1 MSELIHLEGISRRFS
16 LGGTEVAALDRVSL
30 RVAEGEYLAVMG
42 PSGSGKSTLLNVLGL
57 LDRPDEGRY
66 WLGGED
72 TASLPEPAL
81 AQLRGHRIG
90 FVFQSFHLISRLT
103 ARENVELPLMLCGV
117 APGER
122 LRRSQQLL
130 GELGLANRADHRPAE
145 LSGGQRQRVAI
156 ARAMVMSPRLILA
169 DEPTGNLDSRSGEE
183 VIALLEGLNREQ
195 GITLV
200 VVTHDP
206 RLGERAGRRLLMTDG
221 RISTDSGGEIADRL
235 LGTDRIV
242 RTDRAHRGGA

>member
-1 MSELIHLEGISRRFS
+1 MSELIRFEAVSRRFT
-16 LGGTEVAALDRVSL
+16 LGGSEVAALDRVSL

-57 LDRPDEGRY
+57 LDRPDEGQY
-66 WLGGED
+66 WLGGQD
-72 TASLPEPAL
+72 IATLSEPAL
-81 AQLRGHRIG
+81 ALLRGHRIG
-90 FVFQSFHLISRLT
+90 FVFQSFQLIPRLT

-117 APGER
+117 LPAER
-122 LRRSQQLL
+122 RRRSQRLL
-130 GELGLANRADHRPAE
+130 EELGLENRADHRPAE

-156 ARAMVMSPRLILA
+156 ARAMAMAPRLILA

-183 VIALLEGLNREQ
+183 VITLLEGLNREQ

-206 RLGERAGRRLLMTDG
+206 RLGERAGRRILMNDG
-221 RISTDSGGEIADRL
+221 RISSDSGGD
-235 LGTDRIV
+235 
-242 RTDRAHRGGA
+242 

>member
-1 MSELIHLEGISRRFS
+1 MSDLIRLDAVSRRFT
-16 LGGTEVAALDRVSL
+16 LGGSEVAALDRVSL

-72 TASLPEPAL
+72 TATLSEPAL

-103 ARENVELPLMLCGV
+103 ARENVELPLMLCGI
-117 APGER
+117 APAER
-122 LRRSQQLL
+122 HLRSQQLL
-130 GELGLANRADHRPAE
+130 GELGLENRAGHRPAE

-156 ARAMVMSPRLILA
+156 ARAMAMAPRLILA

-183 VIALLEGLNREQ
+183 VITLLEGLNREQ

-206 RLGERAGRRLLMTDG
+206 RLGERAGRRILMNDG
-221 RISTDSGGEIADRL
+221 RISTDSIDSTNSDGG
-235 LGTDRIV
+235 
-242 RTDRAHRGGA
+242 

>member
-1 MSELIHLEGISRRFS
+1 MSDLIRLEAVSRRFT
-16 LGGTEVAALDRVSL
+16 LGGSEVAALDRVSL

-72 TASLPEPAL
+72 TATLSEPAL

-103 ARENVELPLMLCGV
+103 ARENVELPLMLCGI
-117 APGER
+117 APAER
-122 LRRSQQLL
+122 HRRSQQLL
-130 GELGLANRADHRPAE
+130 GVLGLENRAGHRPAE

-156 ARAMVMSPRLILA
+156 ARAMAMAPRLILA

-183 VIALLEGLNREQ
+183 VITLLEGLNREQ

-206 RLGERAGRRLLMTDG
+206 RLGERAGRRILMNDG
-221 RISTDSGGEIADRL
+221 RINIDSGGS
-235 LGTDRIV
+235 
-242 RTDRAHRGGA
+242 

>member
-1 MSELIHLEGISRRFS
+1 MSDLIRLEAVSRRFT
-16 LGGTEVAALDRVSL
+16 LGGTEVAALAQVSL

-72 TASLPEPAL
+72 TATLSEPAL
-81 AQLRGHRIG
+81 ARLRGHRIG
-90 FVFQSFHLISRLT
+90 FVFQSFHLIPRLT

-117 APGER
+117 LPAER
-122 LRRSQQLL
+122 HRRSQRLL
-130 GELGLANRADHRPAE
+130 GDLGLDNRADHRPAE

-156 ARAMVMSPRLILA
+156 ARAMAMAPRLILA

-183 VIALLEGLNREQ
+183 VITLLEGLNREQ
-195 GITLV
+195 GITLM

-206 RLGERAGRRLLMTDG
+206 RIGERAGRRILMNDG
-221 RISTDSGGEIADRL
+221 RISSDSGG
-235 LGTDRIV
+235 G
-242 RTDRAHRGGA
+242 

>member
-1 MSELIHLEGISRRFS
+1 MSEIIRLDAVSRRFT
-16 LGGTEVAALDRVSL
+16 LGGTEVAALEHVSL

-57 LDRPDEGRY
+57 LDRPDEGQY
-66 WLGGED
+66 WLGGQD
-72 TASLPEPAL
+72 IATLSEPAL

-90 FVFQSFHLISRLT
+90 FVFQSFHLIPRLT

-117 APGER
+117 LPAER
-122 LRRSQQLL
+122 HRRSQQLL
-130 GELGLANRADHRPAE
+130 GELGLENRADHRPAE

-156 ARAMVMSPRLILA
+156 ARAMAMAPRLILA

-183 VIALLEGLNREQ
+183 VITLLEGLNREQ
-195 GITLV
+195 GITLM

-206 RLGERAGRRLLMTDG
+206 RLGERAGRRISMDDG
-221 RISTDSGGEIADRL
+221 RISSDSGG
-235 LGTDRIV
+235 G
-242 RTDRAHRGGA
+242 

>member
-1 MSELIHLEGISRRFS
+1 MSDLIRLDAVSRRFT
-16 LGGTEVAALDRVSL
+16 LGGTEVAALEHVSL

-57 LDRPDEGRY
+57 LDRPDEGQY
-66 WLGGED
+66 WLGGQD
-72 TASLPEPAL
+72 IATLSEPAL

-117 APGER
+117 LPAER
-122 LRRSQQLL
+122 HRRSQRLL
-130 GELGLANRADHRPAE
+130 EELGLDNRADHRPAE

-156 ARAMVMSPRLILA
+156 ARAMAMAPRLILA

-183 VIALLEGLNREQ
+183 VITLLEGLNREQ
-195 GITLV
+195 GITLM

-206 RLGERAGRRLLMTDG
+206 RLGERAGRRISMDDG
-221 RISTDSGGEIADRL
+221 RISSDSGG
-235 LGTDRIV
+235 G
-242 RTDRAHRGGA
+242 

>member
-1 MSELIHLEGISRRFS
+1 MSDLIRLEAVSRRFT
-16 LGGTEVAALDRVSL
+16 LGGTEVAALEHVSL

-57 LDRPDEGRY
+57 LDRPDEGQY

-72 TASLPEPAL
+72 IATLSEPAL

-90 FVFQSFHLISRLT
+90 FVFQSFHLIPRLT

-117 APGER
+117 LPAER
-122 LRRSQQLL
+122 HRRSQQLL
-130 GELGLANRADHRPAE
+130 GELGLENRADHRPAE

-156 ARAMVMSPRLILA
+156 ARAMAMAPRLILA

-183 VIALLEGLNREQ
+183 VITLLEGLNREQ
-195 GITLV
+195 GITLM

-206 RLGERAGRRLLMTDG
+206 RLGERAGRRISMDDG
-221 RISTDSGGEIADRL
+221 RISSDSGG
-235 LGTDRIV
+235 G
-242 RTDRAHRGGA
+242 

>member
-1 MSELIHLEGISRRFS
+1 MSDLIRLEAVSRRFT
-16 LGGTEVAALDRVSL
+16 LGGSEVAALDRVSL

-72 TASLPEPAL
+72 TATLSEPAL

-103 ARENVELPLMLCGV
+103 ARENVELPLMLCGI
-117 APGER
+117 APAER
-122 LRRSQQLL
+122 HRRSQLLL
-130 GELGLANRADHRPAE
+130 GELGLENRAGHRPAE

-156 ARAMVMSPRLILA
+156 ARAMAMAPRLILA

-183 VIALLEGLNREQ
+183 VITLLEGLNREQ

-206 RLGERAGRRLLMTDG
+206 RLGERAGRRILMNDG
-221 RISTDSGGEIADRL
+221 RISTDSIDSTHSGG
-235 LGTDRIV
+235 G
-242 RTDRAHRGGA
+242 

>member
-1 MSELIHLEGISRRFS
+1 MSELIRLDAVSRRFT

-66 WLGGED
+66 WLGGQD
-72 TASLPEPAL
+72 IATLSEPAL

-90 FVFQSFHLISRLT
+90 FVFQSFHLIPRLT

-117 APGER
+117 APAER
-122 LRRSQQLL
+122 RRRSQRLL
-130 GELGLANRADHRPAE
+130 GDLGLENRADHRPAE

-156 ARAMVMSPRLILA
+156 ARAMAMAPRLILA

-183 VIALLEGLNREQ
+183 VITLLEGLNREQ

-206 RLGERAGRRLLMTDG
+206 RLGERAGRRISMDDG
-221 RISTDSGGEIADRL
+221 RISSDSGG
-235 LGTDRIV
+235 G
-242 RTDRAHRGGA
+242 

>member
-1 MSELIHLEGISRRFS
+1 MSELIRLEAVSRRFT

-57 LDRPDEGRY
+57 LDRPDEGQY
-66 WLGGED
+66 WLGGQD
-72 TASLPEPAL
+72 IATLSEPAL

-117 APGER
+117 LPAER
-122 LRRSQQLL
+122 HRRSQQLL
-130 GELGLANRADHRPAE
+130 GELGLENRADHRPAE

-156 ARAMVMSPRLILA
+156 ARAMAMAPRLILA

-183 VIALLEGLNREQ
+183 VITLLEGLNREQ
-195 GITLV
+195 GITLM

-206 RLGERAGRRLLMTDG
+206 RLGERAGRRISMDDG
-221 RISTDSGGEIADRL
+221 RISSDSGG
-235 LGTDRIV
+235 G
-242 RTDRAHRGGA
+242 

>member
-1 MSELIHLEGISRRFS
+1 MSDLIRLEAVSRRFT
-16 LGGTEVAALDRVSL
+16 LGGTEVAALEHVSL

-57 LDRPDEGRY
+57 LDRPDEGQY
-66 WLGGED
+66 WLGGQD
-72 TASLPEPAL
+72 IATLSEPAL

-117 APGER
+117 LPAER
-122 LRRSQQLL
+122 HRRSQRLL
-130 GELGLANRADHRPAE
+130 EELGLENRADHRPAE

-156 ARAMVMSPRLILA
+156 ARAMAMAPRLILA

-183 VIALLEGLNREQ
+183 VITLLEGLNREQ
-195 GITLV
+195 GITLM

-206 RLGERAGRRLLMTDG
+206 RLGERAGRRISMDDG
-221 RISTDSGGEIADRL
+221 RISSDSGG
-235 LGTDRIV
+235 G
-242 RTDRAHRGGA
+242 

>member
-1 MSELIHLEGISRRFS
+1 MSDLIRLDAVSRRFT
-16 LGGTEVAALDRVSL
+16 LGGSEVAALDRVSL

-72 TASLPEPAL
+72 TATLSEPAL
-81 AQLRGHRIG
+81 AQLRCHRIG

-103 ARENVELPLMLCGV
+103 ARENVELPLMLCGI
-117 APGER
+117 APAER
-122 LRRSQQLL
+122 HRRSQQLL
-130 GELGLANRADHRPAE
+130 RELGLENRAGHRPAE

-156 ARAMVMSPRLILA
+156 ARAMAMAPRLILA

-183 VIALLEGLNREQ
+183 VITLLEELNREQ

-206 RLGERAGRRLLMTDG
+206 RLGDRAGRRILMNDG
-221 RISTDSGGEIADRL
+221 RINIDSGG
-235 LGTDRIV
+235 G
-242 RTDRAHRGGA
+242 

>member
-1 MSELIHLEGISRRFS
+1 MSEIIRLDAVSRRFT
-16 LGGTEVAALDRVSL
+16 LGGTEVAALEHVSL

-57 LDRPDEGRY
+57 LDRPDEGQY
-66 WLGGED
+66 WLGGQD
-72 TASLPEPAL
+72 IATLSEPAL

-90 FVFQSFHLISRLT
+90 FVFQSFHLIPRLT

-117 APGER
+117 LPAER
-122 LRRSQQLL
+122 HRRSQRLL
-130 GELGLANRADHRPAE
+130 EELGLENRADHRPAE

-156 ARAMVMSPRLILA
+156 ARAMAMAPRLILA

-183 VIALLEGLNREQ
+183 VITLLEGLNREQ
-195 GITLV
+195 GITLM

-206 RLGERAGRRLLMTDG
+206 RLGERAGRRISMDDG
-221 RISTDSGGEIADRL
+221 RISSDSGG
-235 LGTDRIV
+235 G
-242 RTDRAHRGGA
+242 

>member
-1 MSELIHLEGISRRFS
+1 MSDLIRLDAVSRRFI
-16 LGGTEVAALDRVSL
+16 LGGSEVAALDRVSL

-72 TASLPEPAL
+72 TATLSEPAL

-103 ARENVELPLMLCGV
+103 ARENVELPLMLCGI
-117 APGER
+117 APTER
-122 LRRSQQLL
+122 HRRSQQLL
-130 GELGLANRADHRPAE
+130 GELGLENRAGHRPAE

-156 ARAMVMSPRLILA
+156 ARAMAMAPRLILA

-183 VIALLEGLNREQ
+183 VITLLEGLNREQ

-206 RLGERAGRRLLMTDG
+206 RLGERAGRRILMNDG
-221 RISTDSGGEIADRL
+221 RISIDSIDSTHSGG
-235 LGTDRIV
+235 G
-242 RTDRAHRGGA
+242 

>member
-1 MSELIHLEGISRRFS
+1 MSDLIRLDAVSRRFT

-57 LDRPDEGRY
+57 LDRPDEGQY
-66 WLGGED
+66 WLGGQD
-72 TASLPEPAL
+72 IATLSEPAL

-117 APGER
+117 LPAER
-122 LRRSQQLL
+122 HRRSQRLL
-130 GELGLANRADHRPAE
+130 EDLGLDNRADHRPAE

-156 ARAMVMSPRLILA
+156 ARAMAMAPRLILA

-183 VIALLEGLNREQ
+183 VITLLEGLNREQ
-195 GITLV
+195 GITLM

-206 RLGERAGRRLLMTDG
+206 RLGERAGRRISMDDG
-221 RISTDSGGEIADRL
+221 RISSDSGG
-235 LGTDRIV
+235 G
-242 RTDRAHRGGA
+242 

>member
-1 MSELIHLEGISRRFS
+1 MSDLIRLEAVSRRFT

-72 TASLPEPAL
+72 IATLSEPAL

-90 FVFQSFHLISRLT
+90 FVFQSFHLIPRLT

-117 APGER
+117 LPVER
-122 LRRSQQLL
+122 HRRSQRLL
-130 GELGLANRADHRPAE
+130 GDLGLENRADHRPAE

-156 ARAMVMSPRLILA
+156 ARAMAMAPRLILA

-183 VIALLEGLNREQ
+183 VITLLEGLNREQ
-195 GITLV
+195 GITLM

-206 RLGERAGRRLLMTDG
+206 RLGERAGRRILMNDG
-221 RISTDSGGEIADRL
+221 RISSDSGG
-235 LGTDRIV
+235 G
-242 RTDRAHRGGA
+242 

>member
-1 MSELIHLEGISRRFS
+1 MSDLIRLEAVSRRFT
-16 LGGTEVAALDRVSL
+16 LGGTEVAALAQVSL

-72 TASLPEPAL
+72 TATLSEPAL
-81 AQLRGHRIG
+81 ARLRGQRIG

-117 APGER
+117 PPAER
-122 LRRSQQLL
+122 HSRSQRLL
-130 GELGLANRADHRPAE
+130 EELRLDNRADHRPAE

-156 ARAMVMSPRLILA
+156 ARAMAMAPRLILA

-183 VIALLEGLNREQ
+183 VITLLEGLNRGQ
-195 GITLV
+195 GMTLV

-206 RLGERAGRRLLMTDG
+206 RLGERAGRRLSMDDG
-221 RISTDSGGEIADRL
+221 RISSDSGG
-235 LGTDRIV
+235 G
-242 RTDRAHRGGA
+242 

>member
-1 MSELIHLEGISRRFS
+1 MSDLIRLDAVSRRFT
-16 LGGTEVAALDRVSL
+16 LGGTEVAALEHVSL

-57 LDRPDEGRY
+57 LDRPDEGQY
-66 WLGGED
+66 WLGGQD
-72 TASLPEPAL
+72 IATLSEPAL

-90 FVFQSFHLISRLT
+90 FVFQSFHLIPRLT

-117 APGER
+117 LPAER
-122 LRRSQQLL
+122 HRRSQRLL
-130 GELGLANRADHRPAE
+130 EELGLDNRADHRPAE

-156 ARAMVMSPRLILA
+156 ARAMAMAPRLILA

-183 VIALLEGLNREQ
+183 VITLLEGLNREQ
-195 GITLV
+195 GITLM

-206 RLGERAGRRLLMTDG
+206 RLGERAGRRISMDDG
-221 RISTDSGGEIADRL
+221 RISSDSGG
-235 LGTDRIV
+235 G
-242 RTDRAHRGGA
+242 

>member
-1 MSELIHLEGISRRFS
+1 MSDLIRLDAVSRRFT
-16 LGGTEVAALDRVSL
+16 LGGSEVAALDRVSL

-72 TASLPEPAL
+72 TATLSEPAL

-103 ARENVELPLMLCGV
+103 ARENVELPLMLCGI
-117 APGER
+117 ATAER
-122 LRRSQQLL
+122 HRRSQQLL
-130 GELGLANRADHRPAE
+130 GELGLENRAGHRPAE

-156 ARAMVMSPRLILA
+156 ARAMAMAPRLILA

-183 VIALLEGLNREQ
+183 VISLLEGLNREQ

-206 RLGERAGRRLLMTDG
+206 RLGERAGRRILMNDG
-221 RISTDSGGEIADRL
+221 RISTDSIDSTNSGG
-235 LGTDRIV
+235 G
-242 RTDRAHRGGA
+242 

>member
-1 MSELIHLEGISRRFS
+1 MSELIRLDAVSRRFT

-30 RVAEGEYLAVMG
+30 RIAEGEYLAVMG

-57 LDRPDEGRY
+57 LDRPDEGQY
-66 WLGGED
+66 WLGGQD
-72 TASLPEPAL
+72 IATLSEPAL

-90 FVFQSFHLISRLT
+90 FVFQSFHLIPRLT

-117 APGER
+117 LPAER
-122 LRRSQQLL
+122 HRRSQRLL
-130 GELGLANRADHRPAE
+130 EDLGLDNRADHRPAE

-156 ARAMVMSPRLILA
+156 ARAMAMAPRLILA

-183 VIALLEGLNREQ
+183 VITLLEGLNREQ
-195 GITLV
+195 GITLM

-206 RLGERAGRRLLMTDG
+206 RLGERAGRRISMDDG
-221 RISTDSGGEIADRL
+221 RISSDSGG
-235 LGTDRIV
+235 G
-242 RTDRAHRGGA
+242 

>member
-1 MSELIHLEGISRRFS
+1 MSDLIRLDAVSRRFT

-57 LDRPDEGRY
+57 LDRPDEGQY
-66 WLGGED
+66 WLGGQD
-72 TASLPEPAL
+72 IATLSEPAL
-81 AQLRGHRIG
+81 ALLRGHRIG
-90 FVFQSFHLISRLT
+90 FVFQSFHLIPRLT

-117 APGER
+117 LPAER
-122 LRRSQQLL
+122 HRRSQRLL
-130 GELGLANRADHRPAE
+130 EDLGLDNRADHRPAE

-156 ARAMVMSPRLILA
+156 ARAMAMAPRLILA

-183 VIALLEGLNREQ
+183 VITLLEGLNREQ
-195 GITLV
+195 GITLM

-206 RLGERAGRRLLMTDG
+206 RLGERAGRRISMDDG
-221 RISTDSGGEIADRL
+221 RISSDSGG
-235 LGTDRIV
+235 G
-242 RTDRAHRGGA
+242 

>member
-1 MSELIHLEGISRRFS
+1 MSELIRLEAVSRRFT
-16 LGGTEVAALDRVSL
+16 LGGSEVAALAQVSL

-72 TASLPEPAL
+72 TATLSEPAL
-81 AQLRGHRIG
+81 ARLRGHRIG
-90 FVFQSFHLISRLT
+90 FVFQSFHLIPRLT

-117 APGER
+117 LPAER
-122 LRRSQQLL
+122 YRRSQRLL
-130 GELGLANRADHRPAE
+130 GELGLDNRADHRPAE

-156 ARAMVMSPRLILA
+156 ARAMAMAPRLILA

-183 VIALLEGLNREQ
+183 VITLLEGLNREQ
-195 GITLV
+195 GITLM

-206 RLGERAGRRLLMTDG
+206 RIGERAGRRILMNDG
-221 RISTDSGGEIADRL
+221 RISSDSGG
-235 LGTDRIV
+235 G
-242 RTDRAHRGGA
+242 

>member
-1 MSELIHLEGISRRFS
+1 MSDLIRLDAVSRRFT
-16 LGGTEVAALDRVSL
+16 LGGSEVAALDRVSL

-72 TASLPEPAL
+72 TATLSEPAL

-103 ARENVELPLMLCGV
+103 ARENVELPLMLCGI
-117 APGER
+117 APAER
-122 LRRSQQLL
+122 HRRSQQLL
-130 GELGLANRADHRPAE
+130 GELGLENRAEHRPAE

-156 ARAMVMSPRLILA
+156 ARAMA
-169 DEPTGNLDSRSGEE
+169 
-183 VIALLEGLNREQ
+183 
-195 GITLV
+195 
-200 VVTHDP
+200 
-206 RLGERAGRRLLMTDG
+206 
-221 RISTDSGGEIADRL
+221 
-235 LGTDRIV
+235 
-242 RTDRAHRGGA
+242 

>member
-1 MSELIHLEGISRRFS
+1 MSDLIRLDAVSRRFT
-16 LGGTEVAALDRVSL
+16 LGGSEVAALDRVSL

-72 TASLPEPAL
+72 TATLSEPAL

-103 ARENVELPLMLCGV
+103 ARENVELPLMLCGI
-117 APGER
+117 APAER
-122 LRRSQQLL
+122 HRRSQLLL
-130 GELGLANRADHRPAE
+130 GELGLENRAGHRPAE

-156 ARAMVMSPRLILA
+156 ARAMAMAPRLILA

-183 VIALLEGLNREQ
+183 VITLLEELNREQ

-206 RLGERAGRRLLMTDG
+206 RLGERAGRRILMNDG
-221 RISTDSGGEIADRL
+221 RINIDSGG
-235 LGTDRIV
+235 G
-242 RTDRAHRGGA
+242 

>member
-1 MSELIHLEGISRRFS
+1 MSDLIRLDAVSRRFT
-16 LGGTEVAALDRVSL
+16 LGGSEVAALDRVSL

-66 WLGGED
+66 WLGGKD
-72 TASLPEPAL
+72 TATLSEPAL

-103 ARENVELPLMLCGV
+103 ARENVELPLMLCGI
-117 APGER
+117 APAER
-122 LRRSQQLL
+122 HRRSQQLL
-130 GELGLANRADHRPAE
+130 GELGLENRAGHRPAE

-156 ARAMVMSPRLILA
+156 ARAMAMAPRLILA

-183 VIALLEGLNREQ
+183 VITLLEGLNREQ

-206 RLGERAGRRLLMTDG
+206 RLGDRAGRRILMNDG
-221 RISTDSGGEIADRL
+221 RINIDSGG
-235 LGTDRIV
+235 G
-242 RTDRAHRGGA
+242 

>member
-1 MSELIHLEGISRRFS
+1 MSDLIRLDAVSRRFT
-16 LGGTEVAALDRVSL
+16 LGGSEVAALDRVSL

-72 TASLPEPAL
+72 TATLSEPAL

-103 ARENVELPLMLCGV
+103 ARENVELPLMLCGI
-117 APGER
+117 APAER
-122 LRRSQQLL
+122 YRRSQQLL
-130 GELGLANRADHRPAE
+130 GELGLENRAGHRPAE

-156 ARAMVMSPRLILA
+156 ARAMAAAPKIIFA
-169 DEPTGNLDSRSGEE
+169 DEPTGNLDGTTGASIIDLLFERRA
-183 VIALLEGLNREQ
+183 ALGA
-195 GITLV
+195 TLLII
-200 VVTHDP
+200 THDP
-206 RLGERAGRRLLMTDG
+206 ELARKCDRVIAMQDG
-221 RISTDSGGEIADRL
+221 H
-235 LGTDRIV
+235 IV
-242 RTDRAHRGGA
+242 ESAA

>member
-1 MSELIHLEGISRRFS
+1 MSDLIRLEAVSRRFT
-16 LGGTEVAALDRVSL
+16 LGGSEVAALERISL

-72 TASLPEPAL
+72 TATLSEPAL

-103 ARENVELPLMLCGV
+103 ARENVELPLMLCGISP
-117 APGER
+117 AER
-122 LRRSQQLL
+122 HRRSQRLL
-130 GELGLANRADHRPAE
+130 GELGLENRAEHRPAE

-156 ARAMVMSPRLILA
+156 ARAMAMAPRLILA

-183 VIALLEGLNREQ
+183 VITLLEGLNREQ

-206 RLGERAGRRLLMTDG
+206 RLGERAGRRILMNDG
-221 RISTDSGGEIADRL
+221 RINIDSGG
-235 LGTDRIV
+235 G
-242 RTDRAHRGGA
+242 

>member
-1 MSELIHLEGISRRFS
+1 MSELIRLDAVSRRFT
-16 LGGTEVAALDRVSL
+16 LGGTEVAALEHVSL

-57 LDRPDEGRY
+57 LDRPDEGQY
-66 WLGGED
+66 WLGGQD
-72 TASLPEPAL
+72 IATLSEPAL

-90 FVFQSFHLISRLT
+90 FVFQSFHLIPRLT

-117 APGER
+117 LPAER
-122 LRRSQQLL
+122 HRRSQRLL
-130 GELGLANRADHRPAE
+130 EELGLENRADHRPAE

-156 ARAMVMSPRLILA
+156 ARAMAMAPRLILA

-183 VIALLEGLNREQ
+183 VITLLEGLNREQ
-195 GITLV
+195 GITLM

-206 RLGERAGRRLLMTDG
+206 RLGERAGRRISMDDG
-221 RISTDSGGEIADRL
+221 RISSDSGG
-235 LGTDRIV
+235 G
-242 RTDRAHRGGA
+242 

>member
-1 MSELIHLEGISRRFS
+1 MSDLIRLDAVSRRFT
-16 LGGTEVAALDRVSL
+16 LGGTEVAALEHVSL

-57 LDRPDEGRY
+57 LDRPDEGQY
-66 WLGGED
+66 WLGGQD
-72 TASLPEPAL
+72 IATLSEPAL

-90 FVFQSFHLISRLT
+90 FVFQSFHLIPRLT

-117 APGER
+117 LPAER
-122 LRRSQQLL
+122 HRRSQQLL
-130 GELGLANRADHRPAE
+130 GELGLENRADHRPAE

-156 ARAMVMSPRLILA
+156 ARAMAMAPRLILA

-183 VIALLEGLNREQ
+183 VITLLEGLNREQ
-195 GITLV
+195 GITLM

-206 RLGERAGRRLLMTDG
+206 RLGERAGRRISMDDG
-221 RISTDSGGEIADRL
+221 RISSDIGG
-235 LGTDRIV
+235 G
-242 RTDRAHRGGA
+242 

>member
-1 MSELIHLEGISRRFS
+1 MSELIRLDAVSRRFT
-16 LGGTEVAALDRVSL
+16 LGGTEVAALEHVSL

-57 LDRPDEGRY
+57 LDRPDDGQY

-72 TASLPEPAL
+72 IATLSEPAL

-117 APGER
+117 LPAER
-122 LRRSQQLL
+122 HRRSQRLL
-130 GELGLANRADHRPAE
+130 GELGLENRAEHRPAE

-156 ARAMVMSPRLILA
+156 ARAMAMAPRLILA

-183 VIALLEGLNREQ
+183 VISLLEGLNREQ

-206 RLGERAGRRLLMTDG
+206 RLGERAGRRILMNDG
-221 RISTDSGGEIADRL
+221 HINTDSGG
-235 LGTDRIV
+235 G
-242 RTDRAHRGGA
+242 

>member
-1 MSELIHLEGISRRFS
+1 MSELIRLEAVSRRFT
-16 LGGTEVAALDRVSL
+16 LGGSEVAALDRVSL

-57 LDRPDEGRY
+57 LDRPDEGCY

-72 TASLPEPAL
+72 TATLPEPAL
-81 AQLRGHRIG
+81 ARLRGHRIG
-90 FVFQSFHLISRLT
+90 FVFQSFHLVSRLT

-117 APGER
+117 VPAER
-122 LRRSQQLL
+122 HRRSQRLL
-130 GELGLANRADHRPAE
+130 EELGLDNRADHRPAE

-156 ARAMVMSPRLILA
+156 ARAMAMAPRLILA

-183 VIALLEGLNREQ
+183 VITLLEGLNREQ

-206 RLGERAGRRLLMTDG
+206 RLGERAGRRILMNDG
-221 RISTDSGGEIADRL
+221 RISSDSGGD
-235 LGTDRIV
+235 
-242 RTDRAHRGGA
+242 

>member
-1 MSELIHLEGISRRFS
+1 MSDLIRLEAVSRRFT
-16 LGGTEVAALDRVSL
+16 LGGTEVAALEHVSL

-57 LDRPDEGRY
+57 LDRPDEGQY
-66 WLGGED
+66 WLGGQD
-72 TASLPEPAL
+72 IATLSEPAL

-90 FVFQSFHLISRLT
+90 FVFQSFHLIPRLT

-117 APGER
+117 LPAER
-122 LRRSQQLL
+122 HRRSQRLL
-130 GELGLANRADHRPAE
+130 GELGLENRADHRPAE

-156 ARAMVMSPRLILA
+156 ARAMAMAPRLILA

-183 VIALLEGLNREQ
+183 VITLLEGLNREQ
-195 GITLV
+195 GITLM

-206 RLGERAGRRLLMTDG
+206 RLGERAGRRISMDDG
-221 RISTDSGGEIADRL
+221 RISSDSGG
-235 LGTDRIV
+235 G
-242 RTDRAHRGGA
+242 

>member
-1 MSELIHLEGISRRFS
+1 MSDLIRLDAVSRRFI
-16 LGGTEVAALDRVSL
+16 LGGSEVAALDRVSL

-66 WLGGED
+66 WLGGQD
-72 TASLPEPAL
+72 TATLSEPAL

-103 ARENVELPLMLCGV
+103 ARENVELPLMLCGS
-117 APGER
+117 APAER
-122 LRRSQQLL
+122 HRRSQHLL
-130 GELGLANRADHRPAE
+130 GELGLENRAGHRPAE

-156 ARAMVMSPRLILA
+156 ARAMAMAPRLILA

-183 VIALLEGLNREQ
+183 VITLLEGLNREQ

-206 RLGERAGRRLLMTDG
+206 RLGERAGRRILMNDG
-221 RISTDSGGEIADRL
+221 RINIDSGG
-235 LGTDRIV
+235 G
-242 RTDRAHRGGA
+242 

>member
-1 MSELIHLEGISRRFS
+1 MSDLIRLDAVSRRFT
-16 LGGTEVAALDRVSL
+16 LGGSEVAALDRVSL

-72 TASLPEPAL
+72 TATLSEPAL

-103 ARENVELPLMLCGV
+103 ARENVELPLMLCGI
-117 APGER
+117 APAER
-122 LRRSQQLL
+122 HCRSQQLL
-130 GELGLANRADHRPAE
+130 GELGLDNRAGHRPAE

-156 ARAMVMSPRLILA
+156 ARAMAMAPRLILA

-183 VIALLEGLNREQ
+183 VITLLEGLNREQ

-206 RLGERAGRRLLMTDG
+206 RLGDRAGRRILMNDG
-221 RISTDSGGEIADRL
+221 RINIDSGG
-235 LGTDRIV
+235 G
-242 RTDRAHRGGA
+242 